1 MRKLLLF
8 LALHTMQ
15 LFAAPPAT
23 VTVASTYYNADASP
37 FSGSI
42 RVTSPPFVCAGVPVA
57 GIDKTYTITSGVV
70 SIPLV
75 PNIGCVGTVGY
86 TIKYTSG
93 LNTITRYWS
102 IPASP
107 STTTIDA
114 VQSSVQPFLGM
125 YISFANLSFGNIL
138 PGQYVGRSSDGQS
151 WVGYSA
157 AGEPPISSGT
167 VNQYWR
173 GDKTWQAFPTIPQNT
188 SQLPELTNLYFTNA
202 RVLSV
207 MSGLYVPPT
216 RTVAGKA
223 LSADISLVK
232 ADVGLGNVDNTSD
245 VNKPVSTA
253 QQSALDQKASLS
265 GATFTGTVNG
275 ISKAMVGLG
284 NVDNTSDASKPVSSA
299 QQAAID
305 LRVLLSGSY
314 YDPSWITGLSWT
326 KIIGTE
332 AIPVHSSGSGT
343 PSTTPTKV
351 GDTYT
356 DVDPGG
362 FAYTAFCTTNS
373 NCWKP
378 GGSGGSSATTANY
391 LQAFTSA
398 LSVSLTHN
406 AGTDGIVAQCFDGSG
421 KEIGYNDLTKTS
433 TTTATVT
440 FSTAQTGACVIN
452 SSGGG
457 SGGGGGGDTTAV
469 SNSGAGAQVLKAGT
483 NVTGRTIVAGAN
495 VSVTQNTDTITIAA
509 SGGGGGG
516 SITID
521 GSLRTNVDATTGVNG
536 AVVPM
541 FLAGTASLTYAA
553 IANGACGVQTF
564 TLSGA
569 LNGDAVAP
577 GWPASM
583 PTGFSGV
590 MFVSAADTI
599 TVRLCNHSGGSVTPT
614 AGTTFKA
621 MILRAF

>member
-1 MRKLLLF
+1 MKKLLLF

-75 PNIGCVGTVGY
+75 PNVGCVGTVGY
-86 TIKYTSG
+86 TVKYTSG
-93 LNTITRYWS
+93 LNTVTRYWS

-114 VQSSVQPFLGM
+114 VQSSVQPSLGL
-125 YISFANLSFGNIL
+125 YVSLANIPFGNIQ

-173 GDKTWQAFPTIPQNT
+173 GDKTWQAFPTIPTNT

-245 VNKPVSTA
+245 ANKPISTA
-253 QQSALDQKASLS
+253 QQTAFGLKLDSSDATVIKSSGSYSDPSWLTLSIAKTTGLQTALDGKASL
-265 GATFTGTVNG
+265 T
-275 ISKAMVGLG
+275 
-284 NVDNTSDASKPVSSA
+284 
-299 QQAAID
+299 
-305 LRVLLSGSY
+305 GSY
-314 YDPSWITGLSWT
+314 SDPSWITGLAWS
-326 KIIGTE
+326 KITGTE
-332 AIPVHSSGSGT
+332 AIMGITTGDGAPTSL
-343 PSTTPTKV
+343 TPTKI
-351 GDTYT
+351 GDVYSDLTSDTKVTYIA
-356 DVDPGG
+356 D
-362 FAYTAFCTTNS
+362 CTTTPG
-373 NCWKP
+373 CWRSI
-378 GGSGGSSATTANY
+378 GSGGSGTTTANY
-391 LQAFTSA
+391 LQSFTSQT
-398 LSVSLTHN
+398 SVSLTHN

-440 FSTAQTGACVIN
+440 FSTAQTGSCVVN

-457 SGGGGGGDTTAV
+457 SGGGVGGDTTAV
-469 SNSGAGAQVLKAGT
+469 VNSGSSGASVLKTGT
-483 NVTGRTIVAGAN
+483 NVTARKLVAGSN
-495 VSVTQNTDTITIAA
+495 VTVTEGADTITIA
-509 SGGGGGG
+509 STGGGGSG

-521 GSLRTNVDATTGVNG
+521 GSLRTNVDGTTGVNG
-536 AVVPM
+536 AVVPT
-541 FLAGTASLTYAA
+541 FLASTASLTYTA

-564 TLSGA
+564 PLSGA
-569 LNGDAVAP
+569 LNGDSVAP
-577 GWPASM
+577 GWPSALTS
-583 PTGFSGV
+583 GFSGV

-614 AGTTFKA
+614 AGLTYKA
-621 MILRAF
+621 MIVRAF